1 MTIKLKVKIKGMNP
15 LNKLLD
21 ALPDAMA
28 KRIVRGALQASAK
41 PIVKQARINVR
52 VKTGNLRDS
61 IGAVKAEKR
70 IERRGD
76 IKVVIGARRFGKK
89 YKGAHAHLVELG
101 TKFALPRPFL
111 EPALRTASRRQHQI
125 LIREVAMRTHKE
137 AKKLVAKFG
146 TLR

>member
-1 MTIKLKVKIKGMNP
+1 MKLKVKIKGMSP

-21 ALPDAMA
+21 ALPDVMA
-28 KRIVRGALQASAK
+28 KRIDRGALLKSAK
-41 PIVKQARINVR
+41 PIVAQAKSNVN
-52 VKTGNLRDS
+52 VKTGNLRKS
-61 IGAVKAEKR
+61 IGAKKAEKR

-76 IKVVIGARRFGKK
+76 IKVVIGARRQGKK
-89 YKGAHAHLVELG
+89 FKGYHAHLVELG
-101 TKFALPRPFL
+101 TKFAKPHPFL
-111 EPALRTASRRQHQI
+111 EPALRTAGRRQHQI